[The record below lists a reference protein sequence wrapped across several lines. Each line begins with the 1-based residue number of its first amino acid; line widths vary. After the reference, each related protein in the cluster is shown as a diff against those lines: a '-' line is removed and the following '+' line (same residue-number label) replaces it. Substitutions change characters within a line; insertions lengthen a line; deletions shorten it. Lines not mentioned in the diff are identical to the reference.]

1 MYITELGK
9 AVIEGIISIPTDLAY
24 GTRRTYEDIAGGR
37 RVRAENRSERE
48 RGMRAIKMAISFGSS
63 DAGPI
68 AKMVKITLTAFYD
81 LLPDSAIEAIAKKS
95 GVGASFMTGRIAT
108 QLILIT
114 LVSQQ
119 LAKQITT
126 KAIAR
131 RAIKLGVGIAASAL
145 LIQGFIEK
153 ASESSKRLQMSNPKL
168 YSEFRKRNLD
178 MTFIVIEDSMKPV
191 LKAIQFHG
199 QNIDEFNKL
208 IEKIINAN

>member
-1 MYITELGK
+1 M
-9 AVIEGIISIPTDLAY
+9 
-24 GTRRTYEDIAGGR
+24 
-37 RVRAENRSERE
+37 
-48 RGMRAIKMAISFGSS
+48 
-63 DAGPI
+63 
-68 AKMVKITLTAFYD
+68 
-81 LLPDSAIEAIAKKS
+81 
-95 GVGASFMTGRIAT
+95 
-108 QLILIT
+108 IT

-131 RAIKLGVGIAASAL
+131 RAIKVGVGIAASAL